1 MRAVSIRQSL
11 LRNLVLIILMIA
23 GGIALIT
30 AYGTRQQV
38 STLSR
43 SIIVDTLNFTE
54 ARLRE
59 FFQPVPAAL
68 QSARGWAELGLLDDL
83 DPQSMGPLFRPLLAQ
98 YQQISTVRVAE
109 PGGREYLLTR
119 KDGRWA
125 TRETRTE
132 TWRTRVRWTE
142 DAARSP
148 DASRFEDS
156 EYDPRDQSWYRRALE
171 NAPTADAPAPVA
183 TPIVRWTAP
192 YRLPGGA
199 PGITASIAAQSRIGP
214 RVVAFDIKLHS
225 ISAFTSALS
234 VSERGGVVVLT
245 DDRRIIGAPGKVL
258 ENYGITPQTVLLKR
272 PEDLGWALA
281 TDAAEVLREPSLRQT
296 PVRFKS
302 AGEPYWGQARSF
314 SLSAERALF
323 VAVVVPEAD
332 LLGTLP
338 ELRLWAMAI
347 IAVVLLFAVLQ
358 AFALAR
364 RYSRPIEALV
374 VESDR
379 ISRGDFENPG
389 VIDTSVSEVR
399 RLADAHDR
407 MRTGL
412 KSLMRLER
420 DLMLARRIQQS
431 TFPDR
436 LPVLAD
442 YDIDAFSEPAEQ
454 TGGDS
459 YDVVARPAPLDST
472 EKTQA
477 AGDPARVVMLL
488 SDVTGHGIGSA
499 LSAVQV
505 RAMLRMAVR
514 IGADLPT
521 IARHLNDQLSA
532 DLFGGRFITAWL
544 GELDAHQHTL
554 IYFSAGQAPLIHY
567 RAASNEFDILDA
579 EAPPF
584 GIIESMPIE
593 SARPITL
600 GPGDI
605 FAVFSDGVFESPG
618 PDGERFGQQR
628 TLRIIEENRRESGG
642 TILLELRKALADFE
656 AGTQPTD
663 DQTAVIIK
671 RT

>member
-1 MRAVSIRQSL
+1 
-11 LRNLVLIILMIA
+11 
-23 GGIALIT
+23 
-30 AYGTRQQV
+30 
-38 STLSR
+38 
-43 SIIVDTLNFTE
+43 
-54 ARLRE
+54 
-59 FFQPVPAAL
+59 
-68 QSARGWAELGLLDDL
+68 
-83 DPQSMGPLFRPLLAQ
+83 
-98 YQQISTVRVAE
+98 
-109 PGGREYLLTR
+109 
-119 KDGRWA
+119 
-125 TRETRTE
+125 
-132 TWRTRVRWTE
+132 
-142 DAARSP
+142 
-148 DASRFEDS
+148 
-156 EYDPRDQSWYRRALE
+156 
-171 NAPTADAPAPVA
+171 
-183 TPIVRWTAP
+183 
-192 YRLPGGA
+192 LPGGA
-199 PGITASIAAQSRIGP
+199 PGITASVAAQSRAGH
-214 RVVAFDIKLHS
+214 RVIAFDIELHS
-225 ISAFTSALS
+225 ISAFTASLR

-245 DDRRIIGAPGKVL
+245 DDRKIIGAPGKVL
-258 ENYGITPQTVLLKR
+258 ELHGITPQTVLLKR
-272 PEDLGWALA
+272 PEDIGWALA
-281 TDAAEVLREPSLRQT
+281 TNAAEALRGTALRT

-302 AGEPYWGQARSF
+302 SDEPYWGQARTF
-314 SLSAERALF
+314 PLSAEQALF

-338 ELRLWAMAI
+338 ELRFWGMAI

-374 VESDR
+374 EESDR
-379 ISRGDFENPG
+379 ISRGDFEHPR

-407 MRTGL
+407 MRAGL

-420 DLMLARRIQQS
+420 DLMLARQIQQN

-442 YDIDAFSEPAEQ
+442 FDIDAFSEPAEQ

-459 YDVVARPAPLDST
+459 YDVVARPRSPDSAD
-472 EKTQA
+472 EPQSA
-477 AGDPARVVMLL
+477 VDPERVVMLL

-544 GELDAHQHTL
+544 GELDAGRHSLT
-554 IYFSAGQAPLIHY
+554 YFSAGQAPLIHY
-567 RAASNEFDILDA
+567 RAASDAFHILDA

-584 GIIESMPIE
+584 GITESMSIE
-593 SARPITL
+593 PAPPLTL
-600 GPGDI
+600 EPGDI

-628 TLRIIEENRRESGG
+628 ILRIIEENCRESGG